1 MIVPRLDVP
10 PTERSDVAPPPGR
23 GFSARPGGPAPVT
36 ALPDPSELAPRDAR
50 ALVARIRR
58 EGRPALLGEL
68 QRLYGA
74 SDATAIGKAQIVA
87 AEIQLQKLDQYL
99 LSLLPVVRREDE
111 ALGWEHLSPRLRA
124 VRRPGPSVVQ
134 ADVDLPFTPEN
145 HECVHGP
152 CTLVPV
158 SALARR
164 LLAPGEHV
172 AEVARVS
179 WAEPMRHRAR
189 LTMWDAAT
197 AGAAGP
203 GVFSGRL
210 LTSAGRALEFA
221 AAPLVDR
228 PISAQMDYN
237 DLSRGLV
244 RGGRFERGA
253 DPAALSLALNEDGL
267 RAARRAL
274 RSRPA
279 LGASLVLDLVPM
291 AILNWKRGRPM
302 MACGYSEVPLPRSP
316 GAAFAPGTRLE
327 IRYRAERSHA
337 SRRSGL
343 WIGHYEFRYR
353 PRQEA
358 WSTMVM
364 AEADELAT
372 LLRKLHS

>member
-1 MIVPRLDVP
+1 
-10 PTERSDVAPPPGR
+10 
-23 GFSARPGGPAPVT
+23 VT
-36 ALPDPSELAPRDAR
+36 ALPDPSRLAPRDAR
-50 ALVARIRR
+50 ALVVRIRR

-68 QRLYGA
+68 RRLYGA
-74 SDATAIGKAQIVA
+74 SDATVIGQAQIVA
-87 AEIQLQKLDQYL
+87 TEIRLQKLDQYL
-99 LSLLPVVRREDE
+99 LSLLPVVRREDD
-111 ALGWEHLSPRLRA
+111 ALGWEHLSARLGA
-124 VRRPGPSVVQ
+124 VGRPGPSVVQ
-134 ADVDLPFTPEN
+134 AEVDLPFTPEN

-172 AEVARVS
+172 AAVARVS
-179 WAEPMRHRAR
+179 WADPLRHRAL
-189 LTMWDAAT
+189 LTMWDAA
-197 AGAAGP
+197 AAGP
-203 GVFSGRL
+203 DERGVFSGRL

-228 PISAQMDYN
+228 PIAAQMDWN

-253 DPAALSLALNEDGL
+253 ENELSLALNEHGL

-302 MACGYSEVPLPRSP
+302 MACGYSDVPLPRSLA
-316 GAAFAPGTRLE
+316 AAFAPGTRLE
-327 IRYRAERSHA
+327 IRYRADRSHA